1 MKFLLDANLSPAICP
16 RLLASGHEGTCHVR
30 EVGMRD
36 APDEDILEYARANGF
51 VLISQDSDFTN
62 LLFRTKSD
70 RPSLILLREVQ
81 EVAANDIA
89 GLVLVNLAQIQQAL
103 ETGAVVSV
111 VGDRIRIRALPIA

>member
-1 MKFLLDANLSPAICP
+1 
-16 RLLASGHEGTCHVR
+16 
-30 EVGMRD
+30 MRD